1 MTDTT
6 PSTELVEYI
15 VHSLV
20 EHPDEVSIE
29 AIPGSEETIIEL
41 RVADSDVGK
50 VIGKNGSV
58 ARALRT
64 LLAALGSRDEKTYS
78 LEIID

>member
-1 MTDTT
+1 MS
-6 PSTELVEYI
+6 PFPLVDY
-15 VHSLV
+15 VVRSLV
-20 EHPDEVSIE
+20 EHQDEVHITE
-29 AIPGSEETIIEL
+29 IPGSEESIIEL
-41 RVADSDVGK
+41 RVADSDIGK

-64 LLAALGSRDEKTYS
+64 LIQAVGAKENQSYV